1 MIYYRKSHETFTR
14 LRIRLWLVV
23 TAIKTPHDVS
33 MGRYDLEFGFGLL
46 WV

>member
-1 MIYYRKSHETFTR
+1 MINYRKSHETFSKI
-14 LRIRLWLVV
+14 RIRLWLGV

-33 MGRYDLEFGFGLL
+33 MGRYDLEFGFGLF